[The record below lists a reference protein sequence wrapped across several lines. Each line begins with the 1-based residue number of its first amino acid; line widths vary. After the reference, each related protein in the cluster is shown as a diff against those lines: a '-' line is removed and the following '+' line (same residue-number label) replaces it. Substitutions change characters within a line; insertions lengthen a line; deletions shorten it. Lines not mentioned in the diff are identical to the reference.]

1 MQPGQSFQPAPA
13 PQASDDG
20 SQPLPH
26 ISDVKINGPD
36 AHMSATLDDR
46 PVGHGPVAGAGRRE
60 GSKGRGPRFDDGVS
74 SDAPVLEVN
83 GGHRR
88 AHIVDGDG
96 KDLWQDA
103 DAPKQKQDG
112 HELRTDDRDF
122 LDEWD
127 KEAHGES
134 APRLSSDEELEAELG
149 EDALDASGVQKV
161 GGVHED
167 APKDPPKDPHD
178 RDEPIGFPAT
188 GVDVRGEPP
197 QELREPREVHEP
209 QEPGHE
215 TAVSDNLDSEDYGEL
230 VWRQVTEYANE
241 HGIKLSGPDTR
252 EIVDRVLKDDGVTWE
267 QARDMP
273 ISDHVEFNPAIFD
286 DYR

>member
-13 PQASDDG
+13 PQNGDDDA
-20 SQPLPH
+20 QPLPH

-36 AHMSATLDDR
+36 AHMSVALDDR
-46 PVGHGPVAGAGRRE
+46 PVDREPKADAGQRERDGRSE
-60 GSKGRGPRFDDGVS
+60 PRFDDGVS

-83 GGHRR
+83 GGHHR

-96 KDLWQDA
+96 KELWQDT
-103 DAPKQKQDG
+103 DATKQKQGG
-112 HELRTDDRDF
+112 HKPRTDDRDF
-122 LDEWD
+122 LSEWD
-127 KEAHGES
+127 KGTHGETV
-134 APRLSSDEELEAELG
+134 PRLSSDEELEAELG

-161 GGVHED
+161 DDAHEGT
-167 APKDPPKDPHD
+167 PKDSHDP
-178 RDEPIGFPAT
+178 DEPIGFPET
-188 GVDVRGEPP
+188 DVDVHD
-197 QELREPREVHEP
+197 ELPRESHGP
-209 QEPGHE
+209 QEPDHE
-215 TAVSDNLDSEDYGEL
+215 TAVSDDLDSEDYGEL
-230 VWRQVTEYANE
+230 VWRQVTEYADE

-267 QARDMP
+267 QARGMP